1 MNTPI
6 TPEATYNNGLNN
18 GAYPISFEMK
28 GNWDDEKEL
37 PEEGAEVGH
46 CYIWKG
52 HFWARNSLGK
62 WVDYGD
68 LSQAGIVQALF
79 LQDHRQSACVV
90 VFRKVERPD
99 VTVNVCWD
107 FGTREIAE
115 RYVPKE
121 GKPDQAYLA
130 DGSIFL
136 WAEWKGEWV
145 EDGKIG
151 DVWEPAPPPTSEKFL
166 RELYMVDVRANYP
179 GTFEEWCKQN
189 GDLNALLRMA
199 TAAAKSTPVTIPGNY
214 HLPVVTPAPGKD
226 SEQAI
231 SEKEHPSLDDVS
243 KLLESGLSKL
253 EGEQSDVAL
262 KALDALKKVKV
273 DLRRKRRNTWLRWM
287 LFWVILGA
295 IGYGL
300 YKWVPTQVVTGRY
313 TVSKTCSAP
322 FGNGTIQ
329 GMRYYNY
336 TYKSLF
342 GVHFTLESTVREET
356 DVSKDGKEFT
366 VFGLSPRNEAATEEE
381 MALADKVLKTAEV
394 DVEAA
399 PKPPKGKWWRI
410 NVWPSD
416 KGTQW
421 MKPAELYLF
430 ASEKYTTMVAYKDF
444 CK

>member
-1 MNTPI
+1 
-6 TPEATYNNGLNN
+6 
-18 GAYPISFEMK
+18 
-28 GNWDDEKEL
+28 
-37 PEEGAEVGH
+37 
-46 CYIWKG
+46 
-52 HFWARNSLGK
+52 
-62 WVDYGD
+62 
-68 LSQAGIVQALF
+68 
-79 LQDHRQSACVV
+79 
-90 VFRKVERPD
+90 

-145 EDGKIG
+145 EDGKVG
-151 DVWEPAPPPTSEKFL
+151 EVWEPAPPAPVELPEHLLKLPPASLLSTPGPQLTEEEMRKWHPNPNKDTGTLVGVDIYFWNDQKNVYQNHGPIADFKGFNVPSYTGDSKDL
-166 RELYMVDVRANYP
+166 STPPPVDDKVLQELYQADVDIGYR
-179 GTFEEWCKQN
+179 GTMEEWRNQN
-189 GDLNALLRMA
+189 GDLNALLRRA
-199 TAAAKSTPVTIPGNY
+199 TNKCDVHPIRIEEVRALEEQRVRMRERVLLA
-214 HLPVVTPAPGKD
+214 D
-226 SEQAI
+226 S
-231 SEKEHPSLDDVS
+231 KEHPSLDDVTS
-243 KLLESGLSKL
+243 LLESGLIKL
-253 EGEQSDVAL
+253 EGEQNDVAI

-287 LFWVILGA
+287 LFWVILGT

-366 VFGLSPRNEAATEEE
+366 VFGLSPRNETATEEE

-394 DVEAA
+394 DVDAA